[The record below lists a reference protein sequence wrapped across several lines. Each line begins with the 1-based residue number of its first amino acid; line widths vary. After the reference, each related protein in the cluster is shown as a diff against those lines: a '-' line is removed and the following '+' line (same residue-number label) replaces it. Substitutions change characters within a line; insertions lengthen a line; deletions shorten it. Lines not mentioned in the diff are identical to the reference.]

1 MRGVR
6 PDPQKGSDSSPGQ
19 PGRRA
24 SLRGFAG
31 GPRMVIGDEESMV
44 ENLEIPSTRPVR
56 LCADL
61 SSVGSSQP
69 GLPIEGANPE
79 CGFFFSPFQEQEHM
93 VHWSIIV
100 TRPLS
105 FFLP

>member
-6 PDPQKGSDSSPGQ
+6 PDPQNGSDSYPGQ
-19 PGRRA
+19 PDRRA

-31 GPRMVIGDEESMV
+31 GPGMVIGNEESMV

-79 CGFFFSPFQEQEHM
+79 RGVFFSFQEQEHL